1 MKISLNWLKDHINL
15 DGITAEQIAHEL
27 NMAGIE
33 VEDMTD
39 YSEKFRNFVVG
50 YVVETEKHPNADKLT
65 VCKVNTGGEIS
76 QIICGAPN
84 VAAGQKVPVALP
96 GAVVPSNGM
105 EIKQAKLRGVVSNG
119 MICSEAELDISKDHS
134 GILVLP
140 DHYEAGKPLAE
151 AMGIND
157 IVFEVSITPNRPDAL
172 SHVGIARE
180 LGAIFGREICMPLT
194 DHEVSGTAIN
204 TVASVE
210 IKDAVN
216 CPRYSALAVLGC
228 EVKDSPDWLKMR
240 LKAVGL
246 RPINN
251 IVDIINYVLY
261 ELGQPLHA
269 FDLDTLESSK
279 IIVKK
284 AAASD
289 EFVTLDSQKRKLNSD
304 ILMICDGAKPVAV
317 AGIMGGENSEVT
329 SSTKNILIESA
340 FFNPSNIRKSARFLG
355 LNTDASYRFE
365 RGADYGNTVNAA
377 KLAAK
382 MMAELAGG
390 KIADG
395 IIDVY
400 PKPFEK
406 RIITLRKSRITR
418 ILGYHIPD
426 ETAEG
431 ILKRLGMTIESDD
444 SAAGEWKIG
453 VPSCRHDIERE
464 IDLIEELAR
473 IYSYDRIPEF
483 DSITIKLNSR
493 PDEQAFTDLMR
504 KEAISLGFNEILTN
518 SFIPSETAALFDE
531 PVKVMNPLTSDMDVL
546 RTSLIPGALA
556 VIRNNM
562 NTGTR
567 DLQLFETGT
576 VFSMSGD
583 EIKSFE
589 NISEREKLLIVLT
602 GSKTGKTWY
611 SEEKKFGFY
620 DLKGYADTILSKKVL
635 DYSLNDFYYAT
646 SNNIFDI
653 NFTISIKNKL
663 LCRGGKVKEE
673 VAAIYGIE
681 QDVFCAE
688 FDLANMCELGNS
700 ASRFR
705 QLLKY
710 PKIVRDCAFVV
721 DKAVKYSDIE
731 NFIFK
736 QSAGLLK
743 KVELFDIYESETLG
757 SDKRSLAFSLE
768 YYDYNR
774 TLTEEE
780 TEKEFFGIIEKVKK
794 EFNAVLRGN

>member
-50 YVVETEKHPNADKLT
+50 YVEETEKHPNADKLT

-172 SHVGIARE
+172 SHIGIARE

-210 IKDAVN
+210 IEDAVN

-251 IVDIINYVLY
+251 IVDITNYVLY

-269 FDLDTLESSK
+269 FDLDTLEGSK

-284 AAASD
+284 AAAGD

-483 DSITIKLNSR
+483 DSVTIKLNSR

-743 KVELFDIYESETLG
+743 KVELFDIYESESLG

-780 TEKEFFGIIEKVKK
+780 TEKEFFGIIEKVTK

>member
-50 YVVETEKHPNADKLT
+50 YVEETEKHPNADKLT

-119 MICSEAELDISKDHS
+119 VICSEAELDISKDHS

-204 TVASVE
+204 AVASVE

-251 IVDIINYVLY
+251 IVDITNYVLY

-269 FDLDTLESSK
+269 FDLDTLEGSK

-284 AAASD
+284 AAAGE

-406 RIITLRKSRITR
+406 RVITLRKSRITR

-576 VFSMSGD
+576 VFSMAGD

-743 KVELFDIYESETLG
+743 KVELFDIYESESLG

>member
-1 MKISLNWLKDHINL
+1 
-15 DGITAEQIAHEL
+15 
-27 NMAGIE
+27 
-33 VEDMTD
+33 
-39 YSEKFRNFVVG
+39 
-50 YVVETEKHPNADKLT
+50 
-65 VCKVNTGGEIS
+65 
-76 QIICGAPN
+76 
-84 VAAGQKVPVALP
+84 
-96 GAVVPSNGM
+96 
-105 EIKQAKLRGVVSNG
+105 
-119 MICSEAELDISKDHS
+119 
-134 GILVLP
+134 
-140 DHYEAGKPLAE
+140 
-151 AMGIND
+151 
-157 IVFEVSITPNRPDAL
+157 
-172 SHVGIARE
+172 
-180 LGAIFGREICMPLT
+180 
-194 DHEVSGTAIN
+194 
-204 TVASVE
+204 
-210 IKDAVN
+210 
-216 CPRYSALAVLGC
+216 
-228 EVKDSPDWLKMR
+228 
-240 LKAVGL
+240 
-246 RPINN
+246 
-251 IVDIINYVLY
+251 
-261 ELGQPLHA
+261 
-269 FDLDTLESSK
+269 
-279 IIVKK
+279 
-284 AAASD
+284 
-289 EFVTLDSQKRKLNSD
+289 
-304 ILMICDGAKPVAV
+304 
-317 AGIMGGENSEVT
+317 
-329 SSTKNILIESA
+329 
-340 FFNPSNIRKSARFLG
+340 
-355 LNTDASYRFE
+355 
-365 RGADYGNTVNAA
+365 
-377 KLAAK
+377 

-483 DSITIKLNSR
+483 DSVTIKLNSR

-576 VFSMSGD
+576 VFSMAGD

-743 KVELFDIYESETLG
+743 KVELFDIYESESLG

>member
-1 MKISLNWLKDHINL
+1 LKISLNWLKDHINL

>member
-50 YVVETEKHPNADKLT
+50 YVEETEKHPNADKLT
-65 VCKVNTGGEIS
+65 VCRVNTGGEVS

-119 MICSEAELDISKDHS
+119 VICSEAELDISKDHS

-172 SHVGIARE
+172 SHIGIARE

-194 DHEVSGTAIN
+194 DHEVSGAAIN

-210 IKDAVN
+210 IEDAVN

-251 IVDIINYVLY
+251 IVDITNYVLY

-269 FDLDTLESSK
+269 FDLDTLEGSK

-284 AAASD
+284 AAAGE

-406 RIITLRKSRITR
+406 RVITLRKSRITR

-743 KVELFDIYESETLG
+743 KVELFDIYESESLG

>member
-50 YVVETEKHPNADKLT
+50 YVEETEKHPNADKLT

-204 TVASVE
+204 AVASVE

-251 IVDIINYVLY
+251 IVDITNYVLY

-269 FDLDTLESSK
+269 FDLDTLEGSK

-284 AAASD
+284 AAAGE

>member
-33 VEDMTD
+33 VEEMTD

-50 YVVETEKHPNADKLT
+50 YVEETEKHPNADKLT
-65 VCKVNTGGEIS
+65 VCKVNTGAEIS

-105 EIKQAKLRGVVSNG
+105 EIKRAKLRGVVSNG

-140 DHYEAGKPLAE
+140 EHYEAGKPLAE

-172 SHVGIARE
+172 SHIGIARE

-194 DHEVSGTAIN
+194 DHEVSGTPIN
-204 TVASVE
+204 TLASVE
-210 IKDAVN
+210 IEDAVN

-251 IVDIINYVLY
+251 IVDITNYVLY

-269 FDLDTLESSK
+269 FDLDTLEGSK

-284 AAASD
+284 AAAD
-289 EFVTLDSQKRKLNSD
+289 EEFVTLDSQKRKLNSD

-390 KIADG
+390 KIASG

-418 ILGYHIPD
+418 ILGYNIPD
-426 ETAEG
+426 KTAEG
-431 ILKRLGMTIESDD
+431 ILTRLGMTIESDD
-444 SAAGEWKIG
+444 SVAGEWKIG
-453 VPSCRHDIERE
+453 VPSFRHDIDRE

-483 DSITIKLNSR
+483 DAITIKLNSR

-531 PVKVMNPLTSDMDVL
+531 PVRVMNPLTSDMDVL

-576 VFSMSGD
+576 VFSMAGD

-602 GSKTGKTWY
+602 GSKTAKTWY
-611 SEEKKFGFY
+611 SEEKKFDFY
-620 DLKGYADTILSKKVL
+620 DLKGYTDTILSKKVL

-673 VAAIYGIE
+673 VTAIYGIE

-710 PKIVRDCAFVV
+710 PKIVRDCAVVV
-721 DKAVKYSDIE
+721 DKTVKYSDIE
-731 NFIFK
+731 SFIFK

-743 KVELFDIYESETLG
+743 KVELFDIYESESLG